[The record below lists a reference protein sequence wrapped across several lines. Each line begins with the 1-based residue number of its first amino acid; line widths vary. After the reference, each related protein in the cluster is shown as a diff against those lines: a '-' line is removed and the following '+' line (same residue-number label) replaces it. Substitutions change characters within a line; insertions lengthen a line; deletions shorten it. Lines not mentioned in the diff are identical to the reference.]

1 MGLKKGQIAVKKVD
15 LLDFVATVHTVE
27 KNIDAIMKLKESNER
42 GKLIAKELNR
52 LTYARHSFQHFQL
65 DVPLRKLK

>member
-1 MGLKKGQIAVKKVD
+1 MELKRGQIAVRKVD
-15 LLDFVATVHTVE
+15 LLDFVATVDTVE